1 MIVIG
6 LTGGI
11 ATGKTTVSRM
21 LAELGAVVLDAD
33 EVGHEALKPHTE
45 VWRNVVARF
54 GNGILLSSGEVDRRR
69 LGEVVF
75 SDDEVRENLNQ
86 IMHPPM
92 YRMVEERLGNLRKQD
107 VGVVVL
113 EAAVLLEAEWTSLVD
128 KVWVTTAPEDTVVQR
143 LKDEKGLSEA
153 QALARIGTQLS
164 PEERVKRADAV
175 IDTNC
180 DLTEVRARVEVLWRD
195 LHREMEKS

>member
-1 MIVIG
+1 MVIIG

-69 LGEVVF
+69 LGEIVF
-75 SDDEVRENLNQ
+75 SDDEVRENLNR

-128 KVWVTTAPEDTVVQR
+128 KVWVTTASEDTVIQR

-180 DLTEVRARVEVLWRD
+180 DLTEVRARVEVLWRE
-195 LHREMEKS
+195 LHREMGES